1 MAAKTTDQDLRQK
14 IADQVTPGKAKRLG
28 RSIEL
33 RDGWDNLKLHYMRVI
48 LEIKFSDPELMKMLQ
63 NTSGAHLIEGNTWGD
78 KFWGESPIGTGSN
91 NLGKIL
97 MSIRDDITRSF

>member
-63 NTSGAHLIEGNTWGD
+63 NTSGAHLIEGNTWVTNSGVKAQSVLAPTISA
-78 KFWGESPIGTGSN
+78 KF
-91 NLGKIL
+91 
-97 MSIRDDITRSF
+97 